1 MCQHYL
7 YERWLIFLHVS
18 MANAWEYPMEEI
30 EIFSPDD
37 LMKQFEED

>member
-1 MCQHYL
+1 MSNLH
-7 YERWLIFLHVS
+7 ERWLIFLHIS
-18 MANAWEYPMEEI
+18 MANVWKYPMEEI